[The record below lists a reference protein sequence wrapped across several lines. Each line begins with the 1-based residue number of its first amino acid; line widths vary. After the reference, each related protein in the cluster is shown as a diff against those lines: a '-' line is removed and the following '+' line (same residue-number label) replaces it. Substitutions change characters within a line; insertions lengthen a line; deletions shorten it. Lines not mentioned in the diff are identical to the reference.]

1 MTRVPVAPEAFFT
14 EYLPAR
20 VARLSPVLG
29 QRSSPG
35 SVLFEVESAGR
46 WWLRLEAGRLV
57 VQGDELPGHL
67 LTIAL
72 RQADF
77 ERVIAAGAEQV
88 GEALPPERQLNA
100 ARMLTLDAESA
111 SLVRGVSGS
120 LALVLAD
127 AGVTRR
133 LLIAPAGVAVDL
145 AKPTCDVSCTLEA
158 FWKLQSGESNA
169 LELLMDG
176 RIRFGGDAQIAM
188 PKLATKVAG

>member
-1 MTRVPVAPEAFFT
+1 MTRVPAAPEDFFA

-35 SVLFEVESAGR
+35 SVLFDVEGAGR

-88 GEALPPERQLNA
+88 GETLPPERQIIA
-100 ARMLTLDAESA
+100 ARMLTLDAERA
-111 SLVRGVSGS
+111 SLVRGVGGS

-145 AKPTCDVSCTLEA
+145 DKPTCDVSCTLED

-169 LELLMDG
+169 FELLMAG

-188 PKLATKVAG
+188 ALSGVFA